1 MSSSKR
7 MIYQMSVPDIA
18 VGPGPVPLGSIAGKG
33 VLVPVVDC
41 PMPRH
46 GNRSPLM
53 VCMECA
59 KLGDVGLHHIECG
72 HQVTPQELAEM
83 KRKTGMP
90 PPGPPQ
96 GQPQGAGQHPGVQPP
111 VPPSNVFTPKS

>member
-1 MSSSKR
+1 

-46 GNRSPLM
+46 GNRSPLA
-53 VCMECA
+53 VCMDCA
-59 KLGDVGLHHIECG
+59 KLKEVGLHHIECE

-83 KRKTGMP
+83 KRGTGA

-96 GQPQGAGQHPGVQPP
+96 QQGPPQTAQHPGVQPP